1 MDRLGSYGWE
11 GFVGMLGRDVTP
23 AVVAA
28 VRLVDVAQTS
38 TVEREQPSVACG
50 TVAEGVEAME
60 PGSVVVVAEGEMH
73 TD

>member
-1 MDRLGSYGWE
+1 MRI
-11 GFVGMLGRDVTP
+11 VV
-23 AVVAA
+23 VVAA

-50 TVAEGVEAME
+50 TVAEGVEALE